1 MMVDVQPKTV
11 VTMAMTGA
19 CPSHA
24 RTDISVRDLV
34 VSIDEPLERGGTN
47 TGPSP
52 TETMIAA
59 LIGCT
64 NVIARRVAE
73 KAGVEIQDMA
83 VKAEARFDRRGVT
96 LTEEVTV
103 PFPEIVL
110 TIDLTTGADDA
121 AIETVKG
128 GLRKYC
134 PVSRVFIEAG
144 TNVITNWNIN
154 RP

>member
-1 MMVDVQPKTV
+1 MANVQPKMV
-11 VTMAMTGA
+11 VTMAMAGA

-34 VSIDEPLERGGTN
+34 MSIDEPLARGGTN

-52 TETMIAA
+52 TETMVAA
-59 LIGCT
+59 LIACT
-64 NVIARRVAE
+64 NVITRRVAE

-83 VKAEARFDRRGVT
+83 VKSEAQFDRRGVT
-96 LTEEVTV
+96 LAEEVTV

-110 TIDLTTGADDA
+110 NIDLTTGADDT
-121 AIETVKG
+121 AIEEMKA
-128 GLRKYC
+128 GLRKFC
-134 PVSRVFIEAG
+134 PVSRVFSEAG
-144 TNVITNWNIN
+144 TNVITNWNIC

>member
-1 MMVDVQPKTV
+1 MANVQPKTV
-11 VTMAMTGA
+11 VTMAMAGD

-34 VSIDEPLERGGTN
+34 VSVDEPLERGGTN
-47 TGPSP
+47 AGPSP
-52 TETMIAA
+52 TETMIVA

-73 KAGVEIQDMA
+73 KTGVEIQDMA
-83 VKAEARFDRRGVT
+83 VKAEAQFDRRGVT
-96 LTEEVTV
+96 LTEEVAV
-103 PFPEIVL
+103 PFPEVVL

-121 AIETVKG
+121 AMETVKMD
-128 GLRKYC
+128 LEKYC
-134 PVSRVFIEAG
+134 PVSKVFSEAG
-144 TNVITNWNIN
+144 TNVITNWNIS